1 MYNTILFVIF
11 NPFNE
16 FYLFIFINL
25 NDFHQ
30 LKFIIEKLFKLH
42 YPLAKFGCNF
52 IFHLFLLSTDHMNL
66 KYKVATIQYILMRQI

>member
-1 MYNTILFVIF
+1 MILFVIF
-11 NPFNE
+11 NSFDK

-42 YPLAKFGCNF
+42 YPLAKFGCKFYFSF
-52 IFHLFLLSTDHMNL
+52 ILLSTDHMNL